1 MGDQRG
7 DLAAPFLPTS
17 YAGEKHLSSSFLA
30 ADVLSISLAIHH
42 ASSKVQASFSHPCC
56 KPCRG
61 TTTFLT
67 DNVTKVG
74 SQVCGCSRVL
84 CWENGDF
91 SSFDEYR
98 DWPVPC
104 SSYVWSEMNHSLHEI
119 NCFAFNS
126 SLHDC

>member
-42 ASSKVQASFSHPCC
+42 ASSKVQASFSHPRC
-56 KPCRG
+56 KPCGG
-61 TTTFLT
+61 TATFLA
-67 DNVTKVG
+67 DSVTKVG
-74 SQVCGCSRVL
+74 SQVWGCGRVQ
-84 CWENGDF
+84 CWESGGF

-98 DWPVPC
+98 EWPVPY
-104 SSYVWSEMNHSLHEI
+104 SNYVLG
-119 NCFAFNS
+119 
-126 SLHDC
+126 LK

>member
-17 YAGEKHLSSSFLA
+17 YAGEKLLSSSFLA

-42 ASSKVQASFSHPCC
+42 ASSKVQASFSHPRC
-56 KPCRG
+56 KPSSA
-61 TTTFLT
+61 TTTFLA

-74 SQVCGCSRVL
+74 SQVRGCSRVL

-91 SSFDEYR
+91 NSFDEDR
-98 DWPVPC
+98 
-104 SSYVWSEMNHSLHEI
+104 E
-119 NCFAFNS
+119 
-126 SLHDC
+126 